1 MTGAGE
7 EESRRSSRGWS
18 PGEVKGDGASPAQGT
33 GIHARRSH
41 RRRVEAAFLGSAPL
55 SPRRQA
61 AAGRRQRQP

>member
-33 GIHARRSH
+33 GIHARRSRPGH
-41 RRRVEAAFLGSAPL
+41 TEGAWRPPSAAPL
-55 SPRRQA
+55 L
-61 AAGRRQRQP
+61 